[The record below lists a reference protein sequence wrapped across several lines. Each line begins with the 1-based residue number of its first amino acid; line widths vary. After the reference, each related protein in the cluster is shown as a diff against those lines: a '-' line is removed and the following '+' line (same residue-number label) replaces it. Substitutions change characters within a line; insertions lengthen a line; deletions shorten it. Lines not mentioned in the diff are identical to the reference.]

1 MRNSERSL
9 IHKNPPPESGPPVLR
24 KVSPPPAAPHES
36 VSLARIADA
45 LERIAKTLWEWS

>member
-1 MRNSERSL
+1 MRNFEHSL
-9 IHKNPPPESGPPVLR
+9 THKNPPPESKAPVLR

-45 LERIAKTLWEWS
+45 LERIAKELEEWS